1 MSRANA
7 EFVPYARCLPVH
19 HGSGIG
25 IGIEYRDLSGIGR
38 IGRPSPSRE
47 PPGGRDARS
56 GRRGSHRLWDGKAYP
71 RSGVP
76 LR

>member
-38 IGRPSPSRE
+38 IGPPSPSWEGGPIRE
-47 PPGGRDARS
+47 ARVAS
-56 GRRGSHRLWDGKAYP
+56 AMRR
-71 RSGVP
+71 
-76 LR
+76 